1 MANFP
6 PFIRLVCEGST
17 TEPNYFNGLLRAQGL
32 KISDAAYKPKD
43 HSPMGIAKEAKR
55 IYQEAVKAKI
65 PKNKILI
72 GAIFDHD
79 GHANLANAIE
89 MLRDTPIQVGFS
101 HICFEFWVLLHFE
114 KTSRSFRNCD
124 EVIRY
129 IQENHDAQYSKN
141 NDHFER
147 LNKRIPTA
155 IAHAKWL
162 CDTHWQYDERPIWQ
176 LNPYTNIHE
185 ILQTI
190 EEMLNQN

>member
-65 PKNKILI
+65 PKNKILV

-89 MLRDTPIQVGFS
+89 ILRETPILVGFS
-101 HICFEFWVLLHFE
+101 NICFEFWVLLHFE
-114 KTSRSFRNCD
+114 RTSRSFHNCN
-124 EVIRY
+124 EIISYIR
-129 IQENHDAQYSKN
+129 QHHDPDYSKE
-141 NDHFER
+141 NDHFKR
-147 LNKRIPTA
+147 LQTRIPTA
-155 IAHAKWL
+155 IQNATWL
-162 CDTHWQYDERPIWQ
+162 VDKHWQYDERPIWL
-176 LNPYTNIHE
+176 LNPYTDIHQ
-185 ILQTI
+185 ILEKLAAMQ
-190 EEMLNQN
+190 